1 MPDALKKVERRYDR
15 WSRFY
20 DLVDSAPLLSGRQRE
35 WKRLAVEDLNMSD
48 GHRVLDIGTGSGEI
62 LPIIAEKAP
71 DAEIVGVDISKGMLE
86 VASERTRNYEN
97 IKLMRE
103 NVSSLSFP
111 DNYFD
116 SAIASFAMTTFPD
129 PLAALKEAVRVV
141 RPGGRI
147 VVLDTGKPE
156 KGAARITHRMMTPV
170 ARVFGRTHIDRDIME
185 LAAQVEGIKRLK
197 ERRHYGGMVYCA
209 VWERE

>member
-1 MPDALKKVERRYDR
+1 MPDALEKVEKRYDR
-15 WSRFY
+15 WSKFY
-20 DLVDSAPLLSGRQRE
+20 DFVDSAPLISGRQRE
-35 WKRLAVEDLNMSD
+35 WKRLAVEDLEITD

-71 DAEIVGVDISKGMLE
+71 NAEIVGVDISKRMLD
-86 VASERTRNYEN
+86 VAAERTKNYGN
-97 IKLMRE
+97 IELRRE
-103 NVSSLSFP
+103 DVSALSFP
-111 DNYFD
+111 DNHFD

-129 PLAALKEAVRVV
+129 PKSALEEAARVV

-147 VVLDTGKPE
+147 VVLDTGKPK
-156 KGAARITHRMMTPV
+156 KGLAKLPHLLMTPV
-170 ARVFGRTHIDRDIME
+170 ARVFGRTHIDRDIE
-185 LAAQVEGIKRLK
+185 KVASEVHGIRKIK